1 MKNVI
6 SKIATN
12 PVFYFTLTTILFY
25 VFALNSFVGLNR
37 EAIFNGEIW
46 RLLLYIFG
54 SSNLTHLFTQIL
66 GFYFL
71 YFLLKTGK
79 EQKYILLTA
88 VAFTVIVGVAI
99 TLTLAEGQLYI
110 GFTGTG
116 FMLFC
121 VALRKDYLSYKV
133 IFMVIPP
140 VFTLLYLVT
149 TKMDMSMLFS
159 ANDNSPTLVLIMGVT
174 LFIYFLIE
182 SYLVNNRAGVN
193 VIR

>member
-1 MKNVI
+1 MKNVT

-159 ANDNSPTLVLIMGVT
+159 ANDNSPTLILIMGVT